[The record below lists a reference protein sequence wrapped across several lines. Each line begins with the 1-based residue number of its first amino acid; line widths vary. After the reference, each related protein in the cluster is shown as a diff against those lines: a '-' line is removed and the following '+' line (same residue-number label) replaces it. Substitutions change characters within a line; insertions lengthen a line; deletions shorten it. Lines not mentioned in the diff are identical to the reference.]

1 MRSNAEELNRVF
13 ATTEWTP
20 RNWGFRVQRIA
31 GIDAASPLSADQDF
45 GVGALD
51 NARPNRYSGPSVLDR
66 GDALFI
72 AFSSR

>member
-31 GIDAASPLSADQDF
+31 GIGAASPLSADQDF
-45 GVGALD
+45 GVRRLQDLRSPLAL
-51 NARPNRYSGPSVLDR
+51 
-66 GDALFI
+66 AL
-72 AFSSR
+72 